1 MEQKRKAGNFQ
12 NGGKQPTL
20 NDKSNKINNHEH
32 VLNTTKTIKV
42 NQQLFIFNQW
52 IAWKQLFKIT
62 IVCGH

>member
-1 MEQKRKAGNFQ
+1 MTQKKKAWNFQ

-20 NDKSNKINNHEH
+20 NDKSNKVNKHEH

-52 IAWKQLFKIT
+52 KQLFKIT